1 MRVHNGPANRKT
13 NSHAAMRVAA
23 CLLRVCSR
31 AFKKRV
37 KAQGIKAGAVVAYFK
52 GNISAHVAYCNL
64 NSLRGV
70 RMEKRIFH

>member
-37 KAQGIKAGAVVAYFK
+37 KAQGIKAGAVVLHRQL
-52 GNISAHVAYCNL
+52 I
-64 NSLRGV
+64 
-70 RMEKRIFH
+70 